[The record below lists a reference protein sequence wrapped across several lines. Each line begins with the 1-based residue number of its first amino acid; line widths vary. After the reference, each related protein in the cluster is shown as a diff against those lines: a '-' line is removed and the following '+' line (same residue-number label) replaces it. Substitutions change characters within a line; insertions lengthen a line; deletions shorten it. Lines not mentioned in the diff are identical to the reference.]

1 MCNLLHPFPRWKRPV
16 DWVDLIS
23 WKKKKVFFFLIQEN
37 EKGGLTLQRW
47 IKTTLG
53 LKHQQNKGLQRLQYL
68 VVHLSPSHFS

>member
-1 MCNLLHPFPRWKRPV
+1 MCNLLHPLSTLKTTCGLGGSNFMEE
-16 DWVDLIS
+16 
-23 WKKKKVFFFLIQEN
+23 KKGVLFLIQEN

>member
-1 MCNLLHPFPRWKRPV
+1 MEE
-16 DWVDLIS
+16 
-23 WKKKKVFFFLIQEN
+23 KKGVLFLIQEN
-37 EKGGLTLQRW
+37 EKGGLTLQRC